1 MHYLRMWDV
10 TSSARVDHFLCISK
24 HVQNRIKKFY
34 RRDAEVIAPPVDVN
48 RFKIQGKKEGYFL
61 IVSSLAPYKR
71 IDLAIEA
78 FNRMGNPLKIIGSG
92 PEEKRFRLSAKSNI
106 EFLGWQPDEVVSEY
120 YSRCRGLIFPGE
132 EDLGIVPLEAMACGK
147 PVVAY
152 GRGGALETII
162 PYDQEKRSGNP
173 TGIFFYEQS
182 VASMIE
188 AVEQFKKI
196 EQEFNPEAIR
206 DHVLQWDRK
215 IFKEKIKKSIFEKV
229 EKRC

>member
-1 MHYLRMWDV
+1 MTWWRIFTRSV
-10 TSSARVDHFLCISK
+10 EPSS
-24 HVQNRIKKFY
+24 
-34 RRDAEVIAPPVDVN
+34 
-48 RFKIQGKKEGYFL
+48 
-61 IVSSLAPYKR
+61 
-71 IDLAIEA
+71 
-78 FNRMGNPLKIIGSG
+78 
-92 PEEKRFRLSAKSNI
+92 
-106 EFLGWQPDEVVSEY
+106 
-120 YSRCRGLIFPGE
+120 FPGE
-132 EDLGIVPLEAMACGK
+132 EDFGIVPLEAMACGK

-162 PYDQEKRSGNP
+162 PYDHERRSGNP